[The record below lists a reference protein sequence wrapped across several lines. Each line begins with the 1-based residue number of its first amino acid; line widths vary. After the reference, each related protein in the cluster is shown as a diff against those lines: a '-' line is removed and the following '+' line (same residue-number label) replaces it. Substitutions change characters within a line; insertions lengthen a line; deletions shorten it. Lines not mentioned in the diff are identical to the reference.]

1 MCSSLLFTSTALKYP
16 IIMTP
21 TMTLRLTI
29 AKTPEPVWIQVC
41 SAIVVGECWLEKKQ
55 LTVDKQKG
63 NEL

>member
-1 MCSSLLFTSTALKYP
+1 
-16 IIMTP
+16 MTP